1 MAGPILVATASAVC
15 FNRWSPMP
23 APKPLQSGHRGPRS
37 NDGCQMRALNEFRL
51 QNAMCRIFG
60 ATVGTHHE
68 RMLIGECLKFR
79 QSAMSGIQLPL

>member
-1 MAGPILVATASAVC
+1 
-15 FNRWSPMP
+15 
-23 APKPLQSGHRGPRS
+23 
-37 NDGCQMRALNEFRL
+37 MRALNEFRL

-79 QSAMSGIQLPL
+79 QSAMGGIQLPL